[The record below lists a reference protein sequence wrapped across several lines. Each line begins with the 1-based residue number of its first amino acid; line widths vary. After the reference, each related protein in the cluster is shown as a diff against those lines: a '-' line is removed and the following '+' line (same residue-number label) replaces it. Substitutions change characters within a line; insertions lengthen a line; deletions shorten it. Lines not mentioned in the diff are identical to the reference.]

1 MSGQLEN
8 SEYNLSRE
16 IEAAR
21 LLVQQLKEIGADD
34 DVRLVGD
41 TIEGELNIQ
50 QAIAAVVKSIVE
62 QDEVLIEGINK
73 VRSELESRKSAAES
87 RIERKRTMILTAMQ
101 LADLKKIVTP
111 HRTVSRKPT
120 PSKLIIIDESLI
132 PVEYFTR
139 PDAVTDKAALTKALK
154 EMEKI
159 YEGLVKMEA
168 GEERNAA
175 LEAHALK
182 RIPGVELSNGSETV
196 ALRS

>member
-1 MSGQLEN
+1 MSGQIEN

-21 LLVQQLKEIGADD
+21 LLIQQLKELGEDD
-34 DVRLVGD
+34 DVQLVGD

-50 QAIAAVVKSIVE
+50 QAIEAVVKSIVE

-73 VRSELESRKSAAES
+73 VRSELEARKSAAEI

-120 PSKLIIIDESLI
+120 PSKLIITDESLI
-132 PVEYFTR
+132 PVEYFKR
-139 PDAVTDKAALTKALK
+139 PDAVADKAALTKALK
-154 EMEKI
+154 EMESI
-159 YEGLVKMEA
+159 YEGLMKMEA

-175 LEAHALK
+175 LETHALM
-182 RIPGVELSNGSETV
+182 RIPGVELSNGGETV

>member
-1 MSGQLEN
+1 MSGKLES

-21 LLVQQLKEIGADD
+21 LLIQQLKEIGADD
-34 DVRLVGD
+34 DIQLVGD

-50 QAIAAVVKSIVE
+50 QAVEAVVKSIVE

-73 VRSELESRKSAAES
+73 VRAELESRKTAAES

-111 HRTVSRKPT
+111 HRTVSRKSIPA
-120 PSKLIIIDESLI
+120 KLLITDESLI
-132 PVEYFTR
+132 PGQYFKR
-139 PDAVTDKAALTKALK
+139 PDPVPDKAQLTKTLK
-154 EMEKI
+154 ELEDVL
-159 YEGLVKMEA
+159 EGITKMEA
-168 GEERNAA
+168 GDERNAA
-175 LEAHALK
+175 LEAFALK
-182 RIPGVELSNGSETV
+182 RIPGVELSNGGETV

>member
-21 LLVQQLKEIGADD
+21 LLIQQLKELGADD
-34 DVRLVGD
+34 DVQLVSD

-50 QAIAAVVKSIVE
+50 QAIEAVVKSIVE

-73 VRSELESRKSAAES
+73 VRSELETRKSAAEN

-111 HRTVSRKPT
+111 HRTVSRKST
-120 PSKLIIIDESLI
+120 PSKLIITDESLI
-132 PVEYFTR
+132 PVEYFKR
-139 PDAVTDKAALTKALK
+139 PDAVADKAALTKALK
-154 EMEKI
+154 EMESI
-159 YEGLVKMEA
+159 YEGLMKMEA

-175 LEAHALK
+175 LETHTLM
-182 RIPGVELSNGSETV
+182 RIPGVELSNGGETV